1 MPEGQAQHSGAQR
14 RDSIVE
20 KVALEVKA
28 QEGSGLVELGV
39 CRSRRSSP
47 WKDCLEQ
54 RPEVKSHFREGQSQ
68 GYRPKWQSVV
78 SNPGLPLV

>member
-39 CRSRRSSP
+39 CRSRRGLAEAAGQGVRRSAGSFSVLLGHGAS
-47 WKDCLEQ
+47 LE
-54 RPEVKSHFREGQSQ
+54 
-68 GYRPKWQSVV
+68 
-78 SNPGLPLV
+78 LPT